1 MVDKL
6 KAILA
11 KIHESDRE
19 VVLFAML
26 KIDDITD
33 RWSIIF
39 SEPGLDDNERRKE
52 EFVYLANLLISNLDE
67 KEIETI
73 ARVSVR
79 PLSDHLVESLL
90 KYKTGYKFD
99 ESTPVNGNTVHE
111 GYVLESTNAA
121 APDASS

>member
-1 MVDKL
+1 M
-6 KAILA
+6 
-11 KIHESDRE
+11 
-19 VVLFAML
+19 

-39 SEPGLDDNERRKE
+39 SEPGLDNNEKRKE
-52 EFVYLANLLISNLDE
+52 EFLYLVNLLISDLDG
-67 KEIETI
+67 KELDSI

-90 KYKTGYKFD
+90 KYRPGYKFD

-111 GYVLESTNAA
+111 GYVLESAEATKSAT
-121 APDASS
+121 DSQ